1 MGMGM
6 GMVRTDSGSIEEN
19 IQGLEQVIAKLRQI
33 AGKGRRN
40 EFLWRYGFNFAP
52 TADYKLRNSRKPKEQ
67 EYRVINRL
75 NRDGIA
81 ITSVNELGTLGH
93 FEELAGC
100 VDRLMGERHEELD
113 RLKKQAGNS
122 GPIGEKTFN
131 VELLGS
137 PLEFDPSCI
146 YARFALQESILS
158 IANAY
163 FGMRAELRYY
173 NVWNTFATS
182 GEARESQLW
191 HFDREDNYIL
201 KIFLYLD
208 TVDDGAGP
216 FTYAPGTHRK
226 GPRWNQNPEYFLEN
240 NVRRSTDEQMSKV
253 VPQSEWIRAL
263 GQKGTLVFADT
274 RGFHKGGEARD
285 KDRLMYTCMFTSPAS
300 QSKRL
305 LTYSRSNSTK

>member
-1 MGMGM
+1 M
-6 GMVRTDSGSIEEN
+6 
-19 IQGLEQVIAKLRQI
+19 IAKLKRI

-40 EFLWRYGFNFAP
+40 EFLWRYAFNLAP
-52 TADYKLRNSRKPKEQ
+52 TADYRFRNSPKPTEEEK
-67 EYRVINRL
+67 RIISRL
-75 NRDGIA
+75 DRDGIA
-81 ITSVNELGTLGH
+81 ITSIKELATLGH
-93 FEELAGC
+93 FEELEGC
-100 VDRLMGERHEELD
+100 VHRLMTERHDELD
-113 RLKKQAGNS
+113 MLRKHAQS
-122 GPIGEKTFN
+122 PGPIGDKTFN

-137 PLEFDPSCI
+137 PLEFDPNCI
-146 YARFALQESILS
+146 YAKFALQESILK

-163 FGMRAELRYY
+163 FGLRAELRYY

-208 TVDDGAGP
+208 TVEDGTGP

-226 GPRWNQNPEYFLEN
+226 GPRWNQNPEFFFEN
-240 NVRRSTDEQMSKV
+240 NVRRSTDDQMSKV
-253 VPQSEWIRAL
+253 VPQSEWVRAI
-263 GQKGTLVFADT
+263 GKKGTLVFADT